1 MQIDGS
7 SAVITGGSSGLGAAT
22 SRELAQA
29 GAKVAIFDLNKDEG
43 EHLASELNG
52 IFVHCDVADEN
63 STTNAFLK
71 AQKKKRSRAT
81 PDQLRRHSAHG
92 QGC

>member
-29 GAKVAIFDLNKDEG
+29 GARVAIFDLNKDEG
-43 EHLASELNG
+43 KRLASQLNG
-52 IFVHCDVADEN
+52 VFV
-63 STTNAFLK
+63 
-71 AQKKKRSRAT
+71 Q
-81 PDQLRRHSAHG
+81 
-92 QGC
+92 